1 MRRSL
6 KVITALCM
14 NLAVAAAGVSASAS
28 QDEGPQPAV
37 IAIAA
42 EIGGDLAK
50 TRLTFTLSRAVTP
63 RAFVLEAPNRVVL
76 ELPEANFQ
84 LPPPLDKGRQPQGLI
99 ASFRYG
105 LFAPGRSRVVIDL
118 VQPAL
123 VSDIQ
128 TSPGPTEG
136 TTLLTVE
143 LTGASRDAFREAAL
157 SEARGSPPAPERA
170 ANAAPPGDRRPLIVI
185 DAGHG
190 GIDPG
195 AIAPSGA
202 FEKDIVL
209 EFVQRLSQRLESSGR
224 YRVELTRDRDIFVPL
239 GERVRLAR
247 AAQADLFLSVH
258 ADSITAAPSVHG
270 GTVYTGSERATDEES
285 ASLADRENK
294 ADAAAGLDFHDPASD
309 VTDILQD
316 LTLRE
321 TRTFSHRFA
330 KKLLGQLAPI
340 TKMSVKPHREAGFK
354 VLRSPDV
361 PSVLVELGYLSNKT
375 DLGQLLSSEWRDR
388 ATAAIA
394 SALDQY
400 FGPRATR
407 STAQSAA
414 APAPVS
420 P

>member
-1 MRRSL
+1 MRRPLSL
-6 KVITALCM
+6 IAALCVNLAVITAGC
-14 NLAVAAAGVSASAS
+14 AASAS
-28 QDEGPQPAV
+28 QDEGPPSPV
-37 IAIAA
+37 LAIAA

-50 TRLTFTLSRAVTP
+50 TRLTLTLSRPVTP
-63 RAFVLEAPNRVVL
+63 RAFVLEGPDRVVL
-76 ELPEANFQ
+76 ELPEAKFE
-84 LPPPLDKGRQPQGLI
+84 LPPNLEKGRRPQGLI

-105 LFAPGRSRVVIDL
+105 LFAPGRSRIVIDL
-118 VQPAL
+118 AQPGL

-136 TTLLTVE
+136 TTLLSIE
-143 LTGASRDAFREAAL
+143 LTRATRDAFRQAAL
-157 SEARGSPPAPERA
+157 SEVRSSPPTAERA
-170 ANAAPPGDRRPLIVI
+170 ANAVPSDSRPLIVI

-209 EFVQRLSQRLESSGR
+209 EFVHRLAQRLESSGR

-247 AAQADLFLSVH
+247 AAEANLFLSVH
-258 ADSITAAPSVHG
+258 ADSIMSAPGVHG
-270 GTVYTGSERATDEES
+270 GTVYTGSERATDDES

-294 ADAAAGLDFHDPASD
+294 ADAAAGLDFHDPATD

-354 VLRSPDV
+354 VLRTPDV

-375 DLGQLLSSEWRDR
+375 DLGQLLSNDWRDR

-394 SALDQY
+394 SAIDQY
-400 FGPRATR
+400 FGPRTTR